1 MCRGQ
6 AGEGEWGDYSGE
18 NILSSDRSHP
28 EQVRGLVH
36 RREDIF
42 KKNAAWPQSPLA
54 NRVLG
59 HRKRRFLSKNKN
71 VCSKVKI
78 EKKSGCCMSV

>member
-1 MCRGQ
+1 MCVCVCACRGQ

-42 KKNAAWPQSPLA
+42 KST
-54 NRVLG
+54 
-59 HRKRRFLSKNKN
+59 
-71 VCSKVKI
+71 C
-78 EKKSGCCMSV
+78 KSGFRSPKKEILK